1 MVAIGV
7 DMKKK
12 EMKDKENI
20 KKKKIE
26 YKEKGINEL
35 AERLDKKSRNIL
47 VFLYRN
53 RYANIQ
59 ELSDLI
65 EAKNHNEVLSRLKEV
80 INPTSMK
87 ILGRPLV
94 KFEKAKIDP
103 LSGEKILFS
112 WWLTENIP
120 LIRKEGIDLFNEGD
134 SLVILADLGSIK
146 LSKPLRILKK
156 SYKNGILEIVLKKE
170 KKDVYTRC

>member
-1 MVAIGV
+1 
-7 DMKKK
+7 MKEK
-12 EMKDKENI
+12 KDKE
-20 KKKKIE
+20 KKEID
-26 YKEKGINEL
+26 YKEKEEGINKL
-35 AERLDKKSRNIL
+35 AEVLDKKSRDIL
-47 VFLYRN
+47 IFLYRN

-65 EAKNHNEVLSRLKEV
+65 GAKNHNEVLSRLKEV
-80 INPTSMK
+80 INPTSLK

-112 WWLTENIP
+112 WWLTDNIP
-120 LIRKEGIDLFNEGD
+120 IIRKGGVDLFEEEN

-146 LSKPLRILKK
+146 LSQPLRIVKK
-156 SYKNGILEIVLKKE
+156 SYKNSILEIVLKKE
-170 KKDVYTRC
+170 KKNVHT